1 MRKIRNFLI
10 RVLLIGTAIFAIFQI
25 LANRGYEIET
35 VITAEPKV
43 NEPVKVEIK
52 TTDSGNLFTPETINV
67 EIYNKYNKSEKII
80 LSELTSFDIGKYLL
94 YVTPEFTGEYIVNIT
109 ITNEGEETSMQTSF
123 LVM

>member
-10 RVLLIGTAIFAIFQI
+10 RVLLIGTAIFTIFQV

-43 NEPVKVEIK
+43 NEPVKVEIE
-52 TTDSGNLFTPETINV
+52 TTDSGNLFTPEAINV
-67 EIYNKYNKSEKII
+67 EIYNKYNKSEKIA
-80 LSELTSFDIGKYLL
+80 LSELTSFDTGKYLL